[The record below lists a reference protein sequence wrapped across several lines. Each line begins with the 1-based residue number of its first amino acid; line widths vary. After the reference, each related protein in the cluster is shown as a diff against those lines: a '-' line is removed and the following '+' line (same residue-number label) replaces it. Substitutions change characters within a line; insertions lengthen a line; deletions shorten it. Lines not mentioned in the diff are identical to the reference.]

1 MHFSQKRARGEHS
14 IANELSSAA
23 QQWHFQSILVVS
35 SMEADVTGTSP
46 GHVDAMVI
54 DSEKPESVGL
64 GLKHCPVYHPTEEEF
79 LNPLEFIGRIRQ
91 EAEQYGICKIVP
103 PSSWN
108 PPFMVDKDNFSFDTR
123 IQSVNELQNKISSTP
138 EYKAWNSKWLEFLK
152 ASGRERKRNPTFCGR
167 EIDLFK
173 FYRLVEKRGGYAA
186 CCEKKLWREVA
197 RLLGV
202 SSPALVN
209 NCKASSRSL

>member
-1 MHFSQKRARGEHS
+1 
-14 IANELSSAA
+14 
-23 QQWHFQSILVVS
+23 
-35 SMEADVTGTSP
+35 MEADVTGTSTLQM
-46 GHVDAMVI
+46 DATI
-54 DSEKPESVGL
+54 ADSQKPEPFGL
-64 GLKHCPVYHPTEEEF
+64 GLQQCPVYYPTEEEF
-79 LNPLEFIGRIRQ
+79 RNPLEYIGRIRP
-91 EAEQYGICKIVP
+91 EAEQYGICKIHP
-103 PSSWN
+103 PASWK

-152 ASGRERKRNPTFCGR
+152 AVGKERKRNPTFSGR

-186 CCEKKLWREVA
+186 CCDKKLWREVA

-202 SSPALVN
+202 CFPALATHY
-209 NCKASSRSL
+209 CAP

>member
-1 MHFSQKRARGEHS
+1 MHDVLPTRHGLITHA
-14 IANELSSAA
+14 SSAQNKIELEDTTA
-23 QQWHFQSILVVS
+23 LGKKPTPTHQGRVLAPFSLVPN
-35 SMEADVTGTSP
+35 MEADVTGTS
-46 GHVDAMVI
+46 GQMDATI
-54 DSEKPESVGL
+54 ADSEKPEPVGL
-64 GLKHCPVYHPTEEEF
+64 GLQHCPVYHPTEEEF
-79 LNPLEFIGRIRQ
+79 RNPLEYIGRIRH

-103 PSSWN
+103 PKSWN

-152 ASGRERKRNPTFCGR
+152 ASGKERKRNPTFCGR

-173 FYRLVEKRGGYAA
+173 FYRLVEKRGGYTA
-186 CCEKKLWREVA
+186 CCDKKLWREVA

-202 SSPALVN
+202 
-209 NCKASSRSL
+209 